1 MTKDVTEGVDDQVQT
16 RLDVEQQILDV
27 TVNNDVVYDVD
38 GAVTVYDVLPT
49 ALTAAIDKVSVVSAQ
64 VGEFTD
70 RTKDQVCVTEYAPF
84 LVKVAVKVIV

>member
-1 MTKDVTEGVDDQVQT
+1 MYV
-16 RLDVEQQILDV
+16 
-27 TVNNDVVYDVD
+27 VD

-70 RTKDQVCVTEYAPF
+70 RTKD
-84 LVKVAVKVIV
+84 